1 MKYIVDIYKGFTRDT
16 GYFLSS
22 GTIKSSHMPYLLYW
36 ENSRILGILRDHT
49 PWIETI
55 SIPGLGCPDLLGIYY
70 MSGLGFSLLRLRDF
84 LPGLLVQILGTFAST
99 W

>member
-22 GTIKSSHMPYLLYW
+22 GTIKSSHMPYL
-36 ENSRILGILRDHT
+36 SRILRILGDHT

-55 SIPGLGCPDLLGIYY
+55 SMPGLGCPDFLGIYY